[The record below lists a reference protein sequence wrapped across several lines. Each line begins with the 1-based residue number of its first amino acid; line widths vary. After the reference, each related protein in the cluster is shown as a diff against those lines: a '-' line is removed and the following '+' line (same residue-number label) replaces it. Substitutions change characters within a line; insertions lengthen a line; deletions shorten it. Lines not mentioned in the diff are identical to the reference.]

1 MSLYDKM
8 LCGRCN
14 HPRHRH
20 TGNHEEGHRTM
31 CRQEIGRKLHC
42 ACKVFVEVQA
52 DSSVSKRQEASRG

>member
-31 CRQEIGRKLHC
+31 CRQEIGRKLRC

-52 DSSVSKRQEASRG
+52 DSPVSKRQEASRG